1 MGHSRHHALIRSS
14 GAVLSGKL
22 EHEKSAMFSRRT
34 LHESEPNALSLALR
48 ARRGSGLPVCDLTQ
62 SNPTLT
68 NLPYDRAR
76 LLAALADPRGL
87 SYEPTA
93 FGLQSARV
101 ALQDLH
107 RQAGFELS
115 LEQLVLTSSTSEAYA
130 FLFKL
135 LCDPGDAV
143 LIPQPSYP
151 LFEHL
156 ATLESVSIAP
166 YALAYDGS
174 WHIDFDSLRRALSP
188 RARAIVVVSPNNP
201 TGSFLKKDELAR
213 LADLGLPL
221 ISDEVFA
228 DFALGPDPR
237 RARSVLELAD
247 VLVFALG
254 GLSKLAALPQ
264 LKLAWLCAAGPRQLL
279 ADALARLELIADTF
293 LSPNT
298 PVQCALPEILASR
311 GPVTAAL
318 NARIARNFA
327 CLSAAFRD
335 SAAHPLFLEG
345 GWYATLRLPAL
356 REEGQWALDLLS
368 LDGVLTQPG
377 FFYDFL
383 EGRQLV
389 LSLITEEPVFA
400 LGVGRIAERVRATSG

>member
-1 MGHSRHHALIRSS
+1 
-14 GAVLSGKL
+14 
-22 EHEKSAMFSRRT
+22 MFSRRT
-34 LHESEPNALSLALR
+34 SHESEPNALSLALR
-48 ARRGSGLPVCDLTQ
+48 ARRAAGLSVCDLTQ

-68 NLPYDRAR
+68 DLPYDGAR
-76 LLAALADPRGL
+76 LLAALGDPRGL
-87 SYEPTA
+87 VYEPAA
-93 FGLQSARV
+93 FGLGSARDAV
-101 ALQDLH
+101 LALQ
-107 RQAGFELS
+107 REAGFELS
-115 LEQLVLTSSTSEAYA
+115 REQIVLTSSTSEAYA

-156 ATLESVSIAP
+156 AGLENVSVAP
-166 YALAYDGS
+166 YALAYDGA
-174 WHIDFDSLRRALSP
+174 WHIDFDSVSRALSP

-213 LADLGLPL
+213 LASFGLPL
-221 ISDEVFA
+221 ISDEVFS
-228 DFALGPDPR
+228 DYALGPDAR
-237 RARSVLELAD
+237 RSRSVLETSD

-264 LKLAWLCAAGPRQLL
+264 LKLAWLCAAGPSGALG
-279 ADALARLELIADTF
+279 DALARLELVADTF

-298 PVQCALPEILASR
+298 PVQWALPEILAAR

-318 NARIARNFA
+318 NARIERNFA
-327 CLSAAFRD
+327 RLTAAFD
-335 SAAHPLFLEG
+335 GSPAHPLFLEG

-356 REEGQWALDLLS
+356 REEADWAKSLLEQ
-368 LDGVLTQPG
+368 DGVLTQPG

-383 EGRQLV
+383 EGHQLV
-389 LSLITEEPVFA
+389 LSLITEESAFA
-400 LGVGRIAERVRATSG
+400 LGVARIAERVRVVAG